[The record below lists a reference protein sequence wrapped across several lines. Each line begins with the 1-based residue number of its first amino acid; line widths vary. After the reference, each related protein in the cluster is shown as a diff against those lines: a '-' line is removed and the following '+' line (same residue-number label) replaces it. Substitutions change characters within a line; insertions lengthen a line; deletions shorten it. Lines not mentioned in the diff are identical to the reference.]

1 MKFKLFII
9 IIFATVSV
17 WAQNSGSKHSQKPK
31 QFRSVSLNYG
41 SGTIIPT
48 TDFVKGENKD
58 GQAITNFQN
67 FSINALW
74 QNPGYKEWQQIFS
87 APYYGM
93 GLSVGD
99 FNNAQ
104 EIGYPISIYG
114 VYGLPIARVKKFEL
128 YSEFQ
133 FGIASNWKHYDV
145 ESNPHNL
152 VIGGGLTV
160 HLNIGL
166 NLKFQISS
174 KFDIGASMNFV
185 HFSNGGM
192 ERPNKGFNIYTPAV
206 ELKYHFG
213 GRPNLKSLPKVPRK
227 VRHHGIYMMLGY
239 GNHQLNEHELDT
251 NYFAIGG
258 ISMLYMNQFSNAFR
272 LGAGFDLNYWW
283 GLNALPDGTIGNRT
297 AENITLGLLIQPEIM
312 IDKLTIVGGF
322 GVYARHLHFGDFK
335 QSYQRLGVRYDIYKT
350 LSVGVNIRAVN
361 FMLAE
366 FLEFNIGYTLEWEKH

>member
-1 MKFKLFII
+1 MKVILLSIILF
-9 IIFATVSV
+9 FAFQSL
-17 WAQNSGSKHSQKPK
+17 AQKPEKNLKTMQK
-31 QFRSVSLNYG
+31 QFSSVSINYAD
-41 SGTIIPT
+41 GTIIPT
-48 TDFVKGENKD
+48 TDFVKGENKT
-58 GQAITNFQN
+58 GKAIHSFKS

-74 QNPGYKEWQQIFS
+74 QNPGYKEWQQVFRV
-87 APYYGM
+87 PYYGL
-93 GLSVGD
+93 GLSIGD

-104 EIGYPISIYG
+104 EIGYPISVYG
-114 VYGLPIARVKKFEL
+114 VYGLPITRLNKFEL

-133 FGIASNWKHYDV
+133 FGVASNWQHYDI
-145 ESNPHNL
+145 ENNPYNL
-152 VIGGGLTV
+152 VVGGGLTV

-166 NLKFQISS
+166 NLKYQLSPQL
-174 KFDIGASMNFV
+174 DIGASMNFV

-213 GRPNLKSLPKVPRK
+213 SRADLKNVMRAPVKKRYQ
-227 VRHHGIYMMLGY
+227 GIYMMLGY

-258 ISMLYMNQFSNAFR
+258 ITALYTNQLSNAFR

-283 GLNALPDGTIGNRT
+283 GLNALPNGTIGNRT
-297 AENITLGLLIQPEIM
+297 AENITLGLLIQPEIL

-322 GVYARHLHFGDFK
+322 GIYARHLHFGNFK

-350 LSVGVNIRAVN
+350 YSIGINIRAVN

-366 FLEFNIGYTLEWEKH
+366 FLEFNIGYTIAWEKR